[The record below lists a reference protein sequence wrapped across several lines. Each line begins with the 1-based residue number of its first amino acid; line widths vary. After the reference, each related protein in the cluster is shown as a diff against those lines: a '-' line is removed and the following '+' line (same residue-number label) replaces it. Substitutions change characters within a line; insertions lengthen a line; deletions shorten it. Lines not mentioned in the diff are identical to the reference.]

1 MRMCVYSARDWTPI
15 GKTQWAKQYLWS
27 WLGVPRTEQTREMSG
42 NLDNSGGSGR
52 REGGKRSKGWRKEE
66 GMLDERRANVGGNKR
81 KEEERKKWYIIKD
94 NRKCIEHLSYILIY
108 CVAIFDNITQVLL
121 LFPNYELGNQS
132 SESCSLFAAELGF
145 RVQVPQTPACA
156 PNQSFCELNRQ
167 PLRTKMKIRSC
178 LFNPT
183 QCLSRK

>member
-1 MRMCVYSARDWTPI
+1 MISWNYQFRPVLNYLHLQDWTVKKFTYI
-15 GKTQWAKQYLWS
+15 KINYLS
-27 WLGVPRTEQTREMSG
+27 RV
-42 NLDNSGGSGR
+42 
-52 REGGKRSKGWRKEE
+52 
-66 GMLDERRANVGGNKR
+66 
-81 KEEERKKWYIIKD
+81 YIIKD

-178 LFNPT
+178 LFSPT
-183 QCLSRK
+183 QCLSRKQQLDAD